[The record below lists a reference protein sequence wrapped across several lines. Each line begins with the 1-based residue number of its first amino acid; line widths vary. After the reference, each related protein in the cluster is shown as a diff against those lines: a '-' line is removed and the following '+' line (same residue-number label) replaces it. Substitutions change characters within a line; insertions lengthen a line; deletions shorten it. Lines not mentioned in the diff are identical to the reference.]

1 MSNKYKNLEKI
12 DNKKKIIIKK
22 PTKNQKINQVMNDY
36 NVSFLVKMASK
47 FSNHKDKII
56 RISKN

>member
-1 MSNKYKNLEKI
+1 MNNKYKNLEKI
-12 DNKKKIIIKK
+12 DYKKKIIIKK
-22 PTKNQKINQVMNDY
+22 QTKNQKINKVMNDY

-56 RISKN
+56 RISKK

>member
-1 MSNKYKNLEKI
+1 MNNKYKNLEKI